1 MEFKRLAGAI
11 LLSTLVLVLCMK
23 YTPAEA
29 RNEYL
34 NDGFNRCQYGSFDVS
49 TEYSQDDTDYRHY
62 SPSNDYDN
70 YSDRKSLRFSFRK
83 FLVSYMVAARC
94 LDMEAPFGE
103 TLKG

>member
-1 MEFKRLAGAI
+1 MRFFIFVA
-11 LLSTLVLVLCMK
+11 LLMAFSTV
-23 YTPAEA
+23 AEA

-83 FLVSYMVAARC
+83 FLGVDKKR
-94 LDMEAPFGE
+94 L
-103 TLKG
+103 